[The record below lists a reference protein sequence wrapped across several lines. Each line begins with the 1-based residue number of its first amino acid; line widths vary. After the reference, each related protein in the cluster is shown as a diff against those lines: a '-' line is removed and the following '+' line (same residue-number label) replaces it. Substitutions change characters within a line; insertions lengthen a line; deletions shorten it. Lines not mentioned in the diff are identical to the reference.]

1 MTLND
6 KEIQEL
12 QGMIKKELGATEG
25 TVFQIPNQD
34 NYYQIVH
41 RQNSTTQAMAV
52 VPVDNEKGENPN
64 YQETAIVVAGTQ
76 VPGENFKD
84 FGNQPYYW
92 KKNRDIVDSSYI
104 LNQIEENREDFER

>member
-1 MTLND
+1 MFID
-6 KEIQEL
+6 KIVQL
-12 QGMIKKELGATEG
+12 KQWQL
-25 TVFQIPNQD
+25 
-34 NYYQIVH
+34 YYF
-41 RQNSTTQAMAV
+41 
-52 VPVDNEKGENPN
+52 VDNEKGANPN

>member
-34 NYYQIVH
+34 KYYQIVY
-41 RQNSTTQAMAV
+41 RQNSTTQA
-52 VPVDNEKGENPN
+52 K
-64 YQETAIVVAGTQ
+64 
-76 VPGENFKD
+76 
-84 FGNQPYYW
+84 
-92 KKNRDIVDSSYI
+92 S
-104 LNQIEENREDFER
+104 LNMVE